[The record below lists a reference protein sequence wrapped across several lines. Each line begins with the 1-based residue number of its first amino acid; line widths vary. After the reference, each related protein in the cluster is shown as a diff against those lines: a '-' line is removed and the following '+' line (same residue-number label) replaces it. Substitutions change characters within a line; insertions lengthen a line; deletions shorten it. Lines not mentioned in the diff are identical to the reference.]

1 MIYYIYIAFIH
12 LYVRKYVCSALS
24 SLHLLTPIHALNNI
38 YAFMYIH
45 MNLYQVL
52 SRMQQDVEVV
62 VGLWRLWSFAF
73 STAQTLV

>member
-1 MIYYIYIAFIH
+1 
-12 LYVRKYVCSALS
+12 
-24 SLHLLTPIHALNNI
+24 
-38 YAFMYIH
+38 